1 MIRII
6 CLCLGL
12 VGIILT
18 AKTINHPFWNQPIFG
33 EKITEMQK
41 EGNYLPYRMRKI
53 IWSKETAIVKVEIE
67 RIIDVLWLSRI
78 PLMGLILIYP
88 LFVGINNKV
97 WPEIIIILM
106 IISVGV
112 MENNPNISYFINF
125 TFFPLA
131 TIIIKGIKGTGK

>member
-1 MIRII
+1 
-6 CLCLGL
+6 
-12 VGIILT
+12 
-18 AKTINHPFWNQPIFG
+18 
-33 EKITEMQK
+33 MQK